1 LSFLS
6 TKGIDKDKSD
16 YWRRGTYQ
24 MDASRKGLIPPND
37 FIYIAEYSGLIK
49 QIGNWVIEEACR
61 QVQEWKSK
69 GLPEIAVSI
78 NVSAIQFQDRD
89 LKNR

>member
-1 LSFLS
+1 
-6 TKGIDKDKSD
+6 
-16 YWRRGTYQ
+16 
-24 MDASRKGLIPPND
+24 MHPEKGLIPPND